1 MKKSN
6 TCPIC
11 QSKNIAYDDQ
21 SDYVL
26 ANTIQG
32 FRVDRYICTDC
43 GHVEE
48 WMNDLDIFNNYIDK
62 YGEKY
67 KDMYGWEL

>member
-1 MKKSN
+1 MKNSN

-21 SDYVL
+21 SDYAL

-43 GHVEE
+43 GYVEE
-48 WMNDLDIFNNYIDK
+48 WLNNPNNFNDYIYKYSKTCKNK
-62 YGEKY
+62 YGWKF
-67 KDMYGWEL
+67 